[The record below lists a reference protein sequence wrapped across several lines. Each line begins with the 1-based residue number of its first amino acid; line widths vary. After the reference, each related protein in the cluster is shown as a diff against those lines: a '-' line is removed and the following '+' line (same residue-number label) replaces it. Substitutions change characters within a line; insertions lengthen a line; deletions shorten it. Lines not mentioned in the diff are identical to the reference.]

1 MLSSFFH
8 IVKNIQLVSKPLPP
22 LGRWSTKNNRD
33 SIIKSV
39 LANHDC
45 CGDRLC
51 GNPLNVKE
59 QVDNILQTKKNLN

>member
-1 MLSSFFH
+1 MLSSL
-8 IVKNIQLVSKPLPP
+8 IQICKNIQFVSKPLPP
-22 LGRWSTKNNRD
+22 LGRWSTNNNRG

-59 QVDNILQTKKNLN
+59 QIDKIVLEKNK

>member
-1 MLSSFFH
+1 MLSSF
-8 IVKNIQLVSKPLPP
+8 IQICKNVQLVSKPLPP
-22 LGRWSTKNNRD
+22 LGRWSTNNNKG

-59 QVDNILQTKKNLN
+59 QIDKIVLEKNK